1 MTRIAIFASGTGS
14 NAARLIGY
22 FANHA
27 SIAVALVVCNRP
39 GAGVLEIAKKAGI
52 PTLMVERERFFR
64 GDAYLP
70 ELRSR
75 QIDFLVLAG
84 FLWKIPPALI
94 DAYPAAIVNL
104 HPALLPAHGGKGMYG
119 IHVHR
124 SVIEAGDRE
133 SGITI
138 HYVDEEL
145 DHGDIIFQA
154 RCPVDPEDTPE
165 SLARKVQELEH
176 THFPHVVEQVL
187 LLQQQV

>member
-1 MTRIAIFASGTGS
+1 
-14 NAARLIGY
+14 
-22 FANHA
+22 
-27 SIAVALVVCNRP
+27 
-39 GAGVLEIAKKAGI
+39 KAGI

-154 RCPVDPEDTPE
+154 RCPVD
-165 SLARKVQELEH
+165 
-176 THFPHVVEQVL
+176 
-187 LLQQQV
+187 